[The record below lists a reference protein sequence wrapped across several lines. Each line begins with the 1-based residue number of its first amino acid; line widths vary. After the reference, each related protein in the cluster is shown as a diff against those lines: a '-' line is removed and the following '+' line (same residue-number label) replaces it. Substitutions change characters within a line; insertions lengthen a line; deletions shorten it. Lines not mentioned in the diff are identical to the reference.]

1 MTDLIDRYLATWNE
15 TDAGK
20 RRALIDELFS
30 ADASYVDPMAEARGR
45 DAIAAA
51 QAQFPGFVFT
61 FPGFV
66 FTQAGPVDGHHR
78 QTRFTWGLGPE
89 GAEPPIVGFDVAV
102 TDEDGRITT
111 VLGFLDKVPG

>member
-1 MTDLIDRYLATWNE
+1 MP
-15 TDAGK
+15 GK

-78 QTRFTWGLGPE
+78 QTRVTWGPGAGGSRAADRRLRRRGHRRGRPDHGGPRL
-89 GAEPPIVGFDVAV
+89 P
-102 TDEDGRITT
+102 
-111 VLGFLDKVPG
+111 

>member
-45 DAIAAA
+45 DAIDATIAAA
-51 QAQFPGFVFT
+51 QSQ

-78 QTRFTWGLGPE
+78 QTRVTWGP
-89 GAEPPIVGFDVAV
+89 GAGGSRAADRRLRRRGHRR
-102 TDEDGRITT
+102 GRPDHGAAR
-111 VLGFLDKVPG
+111 LP